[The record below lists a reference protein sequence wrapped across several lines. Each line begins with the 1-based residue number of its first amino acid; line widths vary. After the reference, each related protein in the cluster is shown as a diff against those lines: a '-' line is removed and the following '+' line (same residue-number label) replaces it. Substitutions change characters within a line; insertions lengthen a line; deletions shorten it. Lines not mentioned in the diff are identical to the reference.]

1 MIQNSDETPNKTM
14 ILNETGIVEPSA
26 QTVKQGSQQP
36 AAVLFAAAPTEIN
49 VVESNLDGN
58 RSNGNQE

>member
-26 QTVKQGSQQP
+26 QTVKQGSQ
-36 AAVLFAAAPTEIN
+36 
-49 VVESNLDGN
+49 
-58 RSNGNQE
+58 